1 MRYWSTMN
9 EAQRITCRRLY
20 DHNVRATWL
29 NKTHLSSESYLTF
42 RRRFHEHDGGAERNR
57 EGSFFGGFIP
67 SGLFIGIETDGHAH
81 S

>member
-1 MRYWSTMN
+1 MRYWNTMN

-29 NKTHLSSESYLTF
+29 NKSYPSSESYLTF
-42 RRRFHEHDGGAERNR
+42 RRRFFSHGDGAK
-57 EGSFFGGFIP
+57 GSYFGGFIP
-67 SGLFIGIETDGHAH
+67 SGIFIGIETDGHAH